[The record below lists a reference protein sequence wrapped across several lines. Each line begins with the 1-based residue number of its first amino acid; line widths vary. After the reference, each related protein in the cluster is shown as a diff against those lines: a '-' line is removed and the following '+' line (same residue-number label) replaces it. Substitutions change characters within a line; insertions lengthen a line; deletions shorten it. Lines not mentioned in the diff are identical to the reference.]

1 MEGRFHAMNEAKPL
15 DRAAVREFVI
25 AGHGNPERVVQMLEE
40 QPGLLNACWNWTEG
54 DWETALG
61 GAAHCVRR
69 DIARLLLD
77 RGARMD
83 IFAAAMLDEIDVV
96 RMIVKAQPAAYKSP
110 GPHGIPLLAHAEAG
124 KATRVI

>member
-1 MEGRFHAMNEAKPL
+1 MNEEEPL

-25 AGHGNPERVVQMLEE
+25 AGHGNPDRVVQMLEQ
-40 QPGLLNACWNWTEG
+40 QPALLNASHNWTEG

-61 GAAHCVRR
+61 GAAHCGRR
-69 DIARLLLD
+69 DIARLLLE

-83 IFAAAMLDEIDVV
+83 LFAAAMLDEIEVV
-96 RMIVKAQPAAYKSP
+96 RAIIVAQPSARTAP

-124 KATRVI
+124 KAHRVIEYLKSLG

>member
-1 MEGRFHAMNEAKPL
+1 MNEEKPS

-25 AGHGNPERVVQMLEE
+25 AGHGKPERVVQMLEE

-61 GAAHCVRR
+61 GAAHCGRR
-69 DIARLLLD
+69 DIAKLLLQ

-83 IFAAAMLDEIDVV
+83 LFAAAMMDEIDVV
-96 RMIVKAQPAAYKSP
+96 KSIIAAQPSARTAP

-124 KATRVI
+124 KAARVIEYLKSTE